1 MPSALIVEKL
11 GMNAFSWKEE
21 DFALSDI
28 LPDAFEQPLEMFAIQ
43 AIIHKQCSNT
53 MIFRKLT

>member
-1 MPSALIVEKL
+1 
-11 GMNAFSWKEE
+11 MNAFSWKEE